1 MMKKN
6 DLLAVN
12 ATAVQMALILL
23 VESGA
28 LYCILWVSL
37 CLQSIFHC
45 FCGSVASTSDIL
57 TYGNYAN
64 ADSDHVVPVNWDG
77 KRLPHHGLH
86 PSSRLRTCLH

>member
-28 LYCILWVSL
+28 LYCVLWVS
-37 CLQSIFHC
+37 HC
-45 FCGSVASTSDIL
+45 FCGSIASTSDIL
-57 TYGNYAN
+57 TYSNYAN
-64 ADSDHVVPVNWDG
+64 ADPDHVVPVNWDG

-86 PSSRLRTCLH
+86 PGPRLRTYLH